1 MRILVMGGTS
11 FVGRA
16 IVEEALLRGDDVTLL
31 SRGRTGT
38 QLFPGVPRLVGDRD
52 TGDYAELAGALLVGS
67 DWDAVADVTAYVPRH
82 VTELADALG
91 DHGGRYLLI
100 STGSVY
106 DKAKAEPDA
115 MAEDAPRLAPVRG
128 TEQVTGET
136 YGGLKV
142 ACEDDA
148 QSAFAGRLTIVRP
161 GIVAGPFDVTDRFT
175 YWARRA
181 ARGGRVAVPA
191 RLDQPVQVVDSRD
204 LARLVL
210 QLLHDDR
217 PGTFNAVGPA
227 EPVTL
232 AGLVQAC
239 AAGAGTTV
247 ELVGVDQGA
256 VAEGFPLVLPDPSW
270 DALYRRSAA
279 AARAV
284 GLTAT
289 PLARTAADTLAWDTG
304 RGTPPLAVELTA
316 EQEDALLQG
325 AGQSA

>member
-1 MRILVMGGTS
+1 MGGTS

-16 IVEEALLRGDDVTLL
+16 IVDEALLRGDDVTLL
-31 SRGRTGT
+31 SRGRTGSE
-38 QLFPGVPRLVGDRD
+38 LFPAVPRLVGDRD
-52 TGDYAELAGALLVGS
+52 SGDYTALTEALAAGS
-67 DWDAVADVTAYVPRH
+67 NWDAVADVTAYVPRH
-82 VTELADALG
+82 VTQLADALG
-91 DHGGRYLLI
+91 AAGGRYLLI

-106 DKAKAEPDA
+106 DKALAAPAA
-115 MAEDAPRLAPVRG
+115 MDEDAPRLEPVRD

-148 QSAFAGRLTIVRP
+148 RDRFAGRVTVVRP
-161 GIVAGPFDVTDRFT
+161 GIVAGPHDVTDRFT

-181 ARGGRVAVPA
+181 ARGGRVAVPG

-239 AAGAGTTV
+239 AAGAGSTV
-247 ELVGVDQGA
+247 EAVGVDPAA
-256 VAEGFPLVLPDPSW
+256 VAEGFPLVLPDASW
-270 DALYRRSAA
+270 DALYRRSSA

-289 PLARTAADTLAWDTG
+289 PLAQTAADTLAWDRD
-304 RGTPPLAVELTA
+304 RGEPPLAVELTA
-316 EQEDALLQG
+316 EQENALLS
-325 AGQSA
+325 SARQPT